1 MNILDQEQKMLD
13 DLAGKVEKLQEYLVN
28 ENFSQDNQDM
38 GYWYSYITQIKRIIG
53 NFDNDISFISCLM
66 AKEFLCR
73 KHRFKTFDISAK
85 SQSAPGLDVD
95 EMTLDGHRV
104 IAEIK
109 ATIPYKETDLGSQ
122 QKLMFFKD
130 FNKLRDNKA
139 HYKYFFVTEIK
150 TFKIVLNRYLDR
162 LEGVTIVLLPQ
173 ASSGEGEDFIYDS
186 HNKK

>member
-1 MNILDQEQKMLD
+1 MVILDQEQKILND
-13 DLAGKVEKLQEYLVN
+13 ISGKVEKLQEYLGN
-28 ENFSQDNQDM
+28 ENFSQYNQDM

-73 KHRFKTFDISAK
+73 RHSFKTFDVSAK

-109 ATIPYKETDLGSQ
+109 ATIPYKETDLG
-122 QKLMFFKD
+122 
-130 FNKLRDNKA
+130 A
-139 HYKYFFVTEIK
+139 
-150 TFKIVLNRYLDR
+150 
-162 LEGVTIVLLPQ
+162 
-173 ASSGEGEDFIYDS
+173 
-186 HNKK
+186 